1 MTEIDSLSIS
11 IKADAKT
18 AGNAIDDL
26 VDKLTG
32 LTVALGKIDG
42 NDKLSGFSQGV
53 QAFATAMQGF
63 KGIGTEKF
71 NAITTGLTNLSNISA
86 QGLNTVS
93 GSITNISNSLGILSR
108 IQFDNKNIQSLI
120 NSLTRMA
127 KADISE
133 LSKVDFTSLGNSLNN
148 LATSLQNAPKIEQ
161 SVIAM
166 TKAIT
171 SLSKYGGNMPVV
183 ASSLGA
189 LGNSLTMF
197 MSTMANAP
205 RITDSA
211 LAFTQAISSL
221 AGAGAKAGV
230 TASNLSAL
238 GVGIRNIMTTLSA
251 APKVSQNVID
261 MTNALAN
268 LSAQGSKVGS
278 ASRNMV
284 YGLNRTS
291 RSADRAKKSFSG
303 LASVIG
309 KFYANY
315 FLVVRGFK
323 ALWKSIGSTADYI
336 ESYNYFNVAL
346 GKIGSDW
353 AHQWE
358 KYADKIGV
366 SSAEEY
372 ADSFATRLEDKLKPL
387 SGISV
392 EVGAD
397 GKGLLSTTG
406 MKNLGLNIQEVTQYA
421 SQLASVTN
429 SLGQTGEVSL
439 ATSSAFT
446 KLGADMSSLFNVDYS
461 SVMQNLQS
469 GLIGQSRALYKY
481 GIDITNAT
489 LQTYAYKLGLT
500 KAVSEMTQAEKQQL
514 RMIAILDQSRVSW
527 GDLANTIESPSNLM
541 RQFKNNLKETGM
553 VLGQLFIPMLQYTL
567 PVINGVTIAVKELLV
582 SLAQLM
588 GITIDFDAFGEGFNQ
603 TEEFE
608 GLQEEI
614 DGATESLKKYKNQ
627 AMDFDEINPIKGVDD
642 SASLGNL
649 TGGSIDLTDEILKAT
664 EEYEK
669 AWQESYDNMESRSQE
684 IANRIVNGFKNA
696 FKNAGWYGVGNY
708 ISSGI
713 ADSLKN
719 ADFDSVHK
727 GLENVARNIANFL
740 NGLITPDL
748 LGNVGKS
755 FAKSLNAVINAKATL
770 AETLDFEQVGDS
782 IAEGINEFF
791 DTFDFERLGESI
803 NKWVKG
809 LGTAL
814 VEAVK
819 EIDWSDVIKGLGDLI
834 TELDTETL
842 AILGG
847 LGLLRS
853 GGLKSLIFG
862 NGINLGGAGG
872 AGGTTTGGFNLN
884 SLLFGKNLG
893 GGISF
898 GNAGLFGTLAL
909 GLGAG
914 SIGTDIGKVLGYLA
928 TGDAELYLNYN
939 VKDAFL
945 EIANAI
951 IYEPEEIKN
960 AFINIL
966 EDAAHWIDDSAYDIT
981 KPVFEKLDDIFWFS
995 AKHGE
1000 DWKDL
1005 GKAFL
1010 GEPIKNDAQAET
1022 YRQIAEGETPT
1033 PWLNHW
1039 DAAGKWLIG
1048 DATPWIEKLDDA
1060 LWFSAKHD
1068 EDWKTLGDAVKHAV
1082 GIGDKGL
1089 RKTEELIGKGNR
1101 LPKSKN
1107 ESVTWQDYSH
1117 KNQGWKS
1124 FLPDEDMKA
1133 KGQQAMLD
1141 FFEGMKEKSE
1151 STTQIASATTNI
1163 ASQLVTMYGKL
1174 SGKAKD
1180 QGKGLVWNLGNGI
1193 TVNQT
1198 QATSAFETLASSLL
1212 TVANDKYKA
1221 IKENVLSKGKGIAT
1235 NFGTGMT
1242 DNKNKVTNA
1251 FGGLSTAL
1259 SKVMNTK
1266 YDTLKTNI
1274 TGKGEGLVWNL
1285 GNAITTNKK
1294 SATDPITKIFNSI
1307 GKIAS
1312 STTVTDKFESAGVNI
1327 IKGLISGLR
1336 DKKSLSNLATTVAGL
1351 GKSVA
1356 GIFTGV
1362 LDIHSPSRLFEKY
1375 AMYTI
1380 QGYNIGLEKY
1390 APTTLDSME
1399 DWSGSIANTSFSME
1413 YPSVS
1418 ANSEEL
1424 LLLRQQNMLLQALLN
1439 KEIVE
1444 IKGDAKQIFRVVQK
1458 QANNY
1463 TIQTGEPA
1471 FSF

>member
-1 MTEIDSLSIS
+1 MTEIESLSIS

-26 VDKLTG
+26 VNKLTG

-93 GSITNISNSLGILSR
+93 GSIINISNSLGILSR

-127 KADISE
+127 KADMSK
-133 LSKVDFTSLGNSLNN
+133 LSGVDFTSLGNSLNN

-238 GVGIRNIMTTLSA
+238 GVGIRNIMTTLST

-951 IYEPEEIKN
+951 VYEPEEIKN
-960 AFINIL
+960 AFINML
-966 EDAAHWIDDSAYDIT
+966 EDAAHWIDDTAYDIT

-1005 GKAFL
+1005 AKAIF
-1010 GEPIKNDAQAET
+1010 GEPIKNAAQSET
-1022 YRQIAEGETPT
+1022 YRQMAEGETPT

-1048 DATPWIEKLDDA
+1048 DATPWIEKIDDA

-1068 EDWKTLGDAVKHAV
+1068 EDWATLGESIDY
-1082 GIGDKGL
+1082 GL
-1089 RKTEELIGKGNR
+1089 SELFGLNTKKMDFED
-1101 LPKSKN
+1101 LPLVDELLSAYGLTIDDIKEN
-1107 ESVTWQDYSH
+1107 TTWQDYLP
-1117 KNQGWKS
+1117 KENQGWRS
-1124 FLPDEDMKA
+1124 FLPGEEELTGWKKVYQDTIGKLTTKIEVSWALGGRNVDFLGIGEEMKKQGASMAWNIGQGILNDKSSKSAISILVQGLKDVLGGKSGSIIEFAKSFGVNVVKNLGVGLQNNTYAKTALDNVLNNVKSVFGNNTIIDTAIA
-1133 KGQQAMLD
+1133 KG
-1141 FFEGMKEKSE
+1141 KS
-1151 STTQIASATTNI
+1151 II
-1163 ASQLVTMYGKL
+1163 
-1174 SGKAKD
+1174 
-1180 QGKGLVWNLGNGI
+1180 WNLGNGMTI
-1193 TVNQT
+1193 NQNT
-1198 QATSAFETLASSLL
+1198 ATT
-1212 TVANDKYKA
+1212 A
-1221 IKENVLSKGKGIAT
+1221 IQ
-1235 NFGTGMT
+1235 
-1242 DNKNKVTNA
+1242 
-1251 FGGLSTAL
+1251 
-1259 SKVMNTK
+1259 
-1266 YDTLKTNI
+1266 
-1274 TGKGEGLVWNL
+1274 
-1285 GNAITTNKK
+1285 
-1294 SATDPITKIFNSI
+1294 KIFNSI
-1307 GKIAS
+1307 GNVAS
-1312 STTVTDKFESAGVNI
+1312 STTITDKFKTAGKNI
-1327 IKGLISGLR
+1327 IQGLIGGLN
-1336 DKKSLSNLATTVAGL
+1336 DKTSLSNLATTVAGL
-1351 GKSVA
+1351 GQSVA

-1399 DWSGSIANTSFSME
+1399 DWSNSIANANMSME

-1439 KEIVE
+1439 KETVE
-1444 IKGDAKQIFRVVQK
+1444 IKGDAKQIFKVVQK

>member
-1 MTEIDSLSIS
+1 MTEIESLGIAITADTKDAGKAIDNLVAKLGILSNSLSRVNGS
-11 IKADAKT
+11 
-18 AGNAIDDL
+18 N
-26 VDKLTG
+26 LTG
-32 LTVALGKIDG
+32 LG
-42 NDKLSGFSQGV
+42 QGV
-53 QAFATAMQGF
+53 QALAQGMHSL
-63 KGIGTEKF
+63 KGIGDKKYIKLA
-71 NAITTGLTNLSNISA
+71 NGLSLIANVNA
-86 QGLNTVS
+86 QGLDNAA
-93 GSITNISNSLGILSR
+93 NSLANFAKSTSLLSG
-108 IQFDNKNIQSLI
+108 IQFDNKNIQNLI
-120 NSLTRMA
+120 NSLTRLA
-127 KADISE
+127 N
-133 LSKVDFTSLGNSLNN
+133 SKVDSLSNVDFTRLGASLNG
-148 LATSLQNAPKIEQ
+148 LATSLQNAPKIQQ
-161 SVIAM
+161 SIISM
-166 TKAIT
+166 TNAI
-171 SLSKYGGNMPVV
+171 SNLSRFGGNIPAV

-238 GVGIRNIMTTLSA
+238 GVGIRNIMTTLST

-323 ALWKSIGSTADYI
+323 ALWKSIGSTSDYVESFNYYTVSFGKI
-336 ESYNYFNVAL
+336 ASKWDKEWKNYGDENARNYSNAFVTTMNDTLKKLSGVSYNP
-346 GKIGSDW
+346 K
-353 AHQWE
+353 
-358 KYADKIGV
+358 
-366 SSAEEY
+366 
-372 ADSFATRLEDKLKPL
+372 T
-387 SGISV
+387 
-392 EVGAD
+392 
-397 GKGLLSTTG
+397 GLLSETG
-406 MKNLGLNIQEVTQYA
+406 LKNLGLNIQEVTNYA
-421 SQLASVTN
+421 AQLASMMD
-429 SLGQTGEVSL
+429 SIGQNGEVTL
-439 ATSSAFT
+439 ATTKAFV
-446 KLGADMSSLFNVDYS
+446 KLAGDISSLKNIDYS
-461 SVMQNLQS
+461 DAANKIQSVLM
-469 GLIGQSRALYKY
+469 GQSRAGYSL
-481 GIDITNAT
+481 GWDTTMASLQAT
-489 LQTYAYKLGLT
+489 ADSLNLSKS
-500 KAVSEMTQAEKQQL
+500 VSEMAQFEKQQL
-514 RMIAILDQSRVSW
+514 RILTILEQSRVAY
-527 GDLANTIESPSNLM
+527 GDQSNTINTLSNQIRLF
-541 RQFKNNLKETGM
+541 RNNTKEAGLL
-553 VLGQLFIPMLQYTL
+553 VGQLFTPVMVNLM
-567 PVINGVTIAVKELLV
+567 PVINGVTIALKRMLSYLGIALGANMKDV
-582 SLAQLM
+582 SQ
-588 GITIDFDAFGEGFNQ
+588 GFND
-603 TEEFE
+603 TEDGAFDMS
-608 GLQEEI
+608 EEI

-642 SASLGNL
+642 SGSLGNL
-649 TGGSIDLTDEILKAT
+649 TGGSIDLTDEILQAT
-664 EEYEK
+664 KEYEK

-713 ADSLKN
+713 ADSLAN

-770 AETLDFEQVGDS
+770 GENINFDQVGDS
-782 IAEGINEFF
+782 IAEGINNFF
-791 DTFDFERLGESI
+791 DTFDFGRMAESL
-803 NKWVKG
+803 NTWVKG
-809 LGTAL
+809 LTKAL
-814 VEAVK
+814 IKAVK
-819 EIDWSDVIKGLGDLI
+819 EIDWNDVIKGFAELI
-834 TELDTETL
+834 TSLEPET
-842 AILGG
+842 ILILTSLWFLRGGG
-847 LGLLRS
+847 LPGLPGLPGIGGGNQS
-853 GGLKSLIFG
+853 GGGFVA
-862 NGINLGGAGG
+862 GAATATTLSSPATVI
-872 AGGTTTGGFNLN
+872 AGTAAAIIG
-884 SLLFGKNLG
+884 SLLGEDAGRKVFGDEAYDEYGTVESVLEVLTSLDEIKPEWVEQAYN
-893 GGISF
+893 SF
-898 GNAGLFGTLAL
+898 VNGL
-909 GLGAG
+909 
-914 SIGTDIGKVLGYLA
+914 IGTDGLLDKGIGNVADKV
-928 TGDAELYLNYN
+928 D
-939 VKDAFL
+939 DAF
-945 EIANAI
+945 
-951 IYEPEEIKN
+951 YEFN
-960 AFINIL
+960 
-966 EDAAHWIDDSAYDIT
+966 
-981 KPVFEKLDDIFWFS
+981 KPMFEFLDDIFWFS
-995 AKHGE
+995 AKHDEDWE
-1000 DWKDL
+1000 DWKKNVKTDVL
-1005 GKAFL
+1005 KAL
-1010 GEPIKNDAQAET
+1010 LIYEPEPEEKKKTGSSVVAGASGGGNISDEEWAEFF
-1022 YRQIAEGETPT
+1022 E
-1033 PWLNHW
+1033 
-1039 DAAGKWLIG
+1039 
-1048 DATPWIEKLDDA
+1048 
-1060 LWFSAKHD
+1060 
-1068 EDWKTLGDAVKHAV
+1068 
-1082 GIGDKGL
+1082 
-1089 RKTEELIGKGNR
+1089 
-1101 LPKSKN
+1101 
-1107 ESVTWQDYSH
+1107 VTI
-1117 KNQGWKS
+1117 
-1124 FLPDEDMKA
+1124 PDMKA
-1133 KGQQAMLD
+1133 KGEQAMLD
-1141 FFEGMKEKSE
+1141 FFIGVEK
-1151 STTQIASATTNI
+1151 ASNNAGVMATATTNI
-1163 ASQLVTMYGKL
+1163 ANQMVTMYGKL

-1221 IKENVLSKGKGIAT
+1221 IKENVLSKGKGIST

-1251 FGGLSTAL
+1251 FEGLSTAL
-1259 SKVMNTK
+1259 SKVMDSK

-1327 IKGLISGLR
+1327 IKGLISGLK

-1399 DWSGSIANTSFSME
+1399 DWSSSIANTSFSME
-1413 YPSVS
+1413 YPGVS

-1439 KEIVE
+1439 KETVE
-1444 IKGDAKQIFRVVQK
+1444 IKGDAKQIFKVVQK

>member
-1 MTEIDSLSIS
+1 MAEIDSLSIS

-26 VDKLTG
+26 VNKLTG

-71 NAITTGLTNLSNISA
+71 NAITTGLTNLSNLNA

-238 GVGIRNIMTTLSA
+238 GVGIKNIMTTLST
-251 APKVSQNVID
+251 APKVSRNVID

-323 ALWKSIGSTADYI
+323 ALWRSIGSTSDYVESFNYYTVSFGKI
-336 ESYNYFNVAL
+336 ASKWDKEWKNYGDENARNYSNAFVTTMNDTLKKMSGVSYNP
-346 GKIGSDW
+346 K
-353 AHQWE
+353 
-358 KYADKIGV
+358 
-366 SSAEEY
+366 
-372 ADSFATRLEDKLKPL
+372 T
-387 SGISV
+387 
-392 EVGAD
+392 
-397 GKGLLSTTG
+397 GLLSETG
-406 MKNLGLNIQEVTQYA
+406 LKNLGLNIQEVTNYA
-421 SQLASVTN
+421 AQLASMMD
-429 SLGQTGEVSL
+429 SIGQNGEVTL
-439 ATSSAFT
+439 ATTKAFV
-446 KLGADMSSLFNVDYS
+446 KLAGDISSLKNIDYS
-461 SVMQNLQS
+461 DAANKIQSVLM
-469 GLIGQSRALYKY
+469 GQSRAGYSL
-481 GIDITNAT
+481 GWDTTMASLQAT
-489 LQTYAYKLGLT
+489 ADSLNLSKS
-500 KAVSEMTQAEKQQL
+500 VSEMAQFEKQQL
-514 RMIAILDQSRVSW
+514 RILTILEQSRVAW
-527 GDLANTIESPSNLM
+527 GDQSNTINTLSNQIRLF
-541 RQFKNNLKETGM
+541 RNNIKEAGLL
-553 VLGQLFIPMLQYTL
+553 VGQLFTPIMVNLM
-567 PVINGVTIAVKELLV
+567 PVINGVTIALKRMLSYLGIALGANMKDV
-582 SLAQLM
+582 SQ
-588 GITIDFDAFGEGFNQ
+588 GFNDM
-603 TEEFE
+603 EDGAFDMS
-608 GLQEEI
+608 EEI

-642 SASLGNL
+642 SANLGNL
-649 TGGSIDLTDEILKAT
+649 TGGSIDLTDEILQAT
-664 EEYEK
+664 KEYEK

-713 ADSLKN
+713 ADSLAN

-770 AETLDFEQVGDS
+770 GENIDFKQVGDS
-782 IAEGINEFF
+782 IATGINNFF

-803 NKWVKG
+803 NTWVKG

-819 EIDWSDVIKGLGDLI
+819 EIDWSDVIKGLGELI

-862 NGINLGGAGG
+862 NGINLGGAG
-872 AGGTTTGGFNLN
+872 AGGVGGITTGGFNLN

-914 SIGTDIGKVLGYLA
+914 SIGTDIGRVLGA
-928 TGDAELYLNYN
+928 AIFGDSDLYLNYD
-939 VKDAFL
+939 VKDATL
-945 EIANAI
+945 YIANALMKD
-951 IYEPEEIKN
+951 PEEVKN
-960 AFINIL
+960 AVNNMVSDWGQPVVDWINKIIGSGGEIDDKEKQL
-966 EDAAHWIDDSAYDIT
+966 FPWIDDFLEYYGLKKPEETKPET
-981 KPVFEKLDDIFWFS
+981 KPVGLETFVTGLDISKLKKYEKFFPFLSLVASQETSKNPSSLINENVFS
-995 AKHGE
+995 QVG
-1000 DWKDL
+1000 DWDTFMSSVYDELSVKMSVKWQL
-1005 GKAFL
+1005 GGREIDFL
-1010 GEPIKNDAQAET
+1010 GIGEEMKKQGASMAWNIGQGILNDKSSKSAISILAQ
-1022 YRQIAEGETPT
+1022 G
-1033 PWLNHW
+1033 LK
-1039 DAAGKWLIG
+1039 DVLGGKSGSI
-1048 DATPWIEKLDDA
+1048 IEFA
-1060 LWFSAKHD
+1060 
-1068 EDWKTLGDAVKHAV
+1068 
-1082 GIGDKGL
+1082 
-1089 RKTEELIGKGNR
+1089 
-1101 LPKSKN
+1101 
-1107 ESVTWQDYSH
+1107 
-1117 KNQGWKS
+1117 KS
-1124 FLPDEDMKA
+1124 FGVNVVKNLGVGLQNNTYAKTALDNVLNNVKSVFGNNSLIDTAIA
-1133 KGQQAMLD
+1133 KG
-1141 FFEGMKEKSE
+1141 KS
-1151 STTQIASATTNI
+1151 I
-1163 ASQLVTMYGKL
+1163 
-1174 SGKAKD
+1174 
-1180 QGKGLVWNLGNGI
+1180 VWNLGNGMAI
-1193 TVNQT
+1193 NQST
-1198 QATSAFETLASSLL
+1198 ATSA
-1212 TVANDKYKA
+1212 
-1221 IKENVLSKGKGIAT
+1221 
-1235 NFGTGMT
+1235 MQ
-1242 DNKNKVTNA
+1242 
-1251 FGGLSTAL
+1251 
-1259 SKVMNTK
+1259 
-1266 YDTLKTNI
+1266 
-1274 TGKGEGLVWNL
+1274 
-1285 GNAITTNKK
+1285 
-1294 SATDPITKIFNSI
+1294 KIFNSI
-1307 GKIAS
+1307 GNVAS
-1312 STTVTDKFESAGVNI
+1312 STTITDKFKTAGKNI
-1327 IKGLISGLR
+1327 IQGLIGGLN
-1336 DKKSLSNLATTVAGL
+1336 DKTSLSNLATTVAGL

-1399 DWSGSIANTSFSME
+1399 DWSSSIANANMSME

-1439 KEIVE
+1439 KETVE
-1444 IKGDAKQIFRVVQK
+1444 IKGDAKQIFKVVQK

-1471 FSF
+1471 FAF